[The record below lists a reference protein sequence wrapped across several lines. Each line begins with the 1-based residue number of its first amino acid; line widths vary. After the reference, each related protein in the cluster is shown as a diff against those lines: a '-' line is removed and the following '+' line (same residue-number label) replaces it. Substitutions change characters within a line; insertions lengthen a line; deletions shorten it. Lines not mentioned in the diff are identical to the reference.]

1 MPLISMLTTSELSLV
16 RPSPVC
22 PKEEKRWVSRLLV
35 TKKLDENGPKTRE
48 VRTRVGGW
56 DQGQDAATSTGDFDV
71 GSGQADGRHA
81 HVEAD
86 VLVDEDALGRR
97 LLQVT

>member
-1 MPLISMLTTSELSLV
+1 MKMFRKLV
-16 RPSPVC
+16 RY
-22 PKEEKRWVSRLLV
+22 
-35 TKKLDENGPKTRE
+35 GRE
-48 VRTRVGGW
+48 LA